1 MAERARLQGEVEKVR
16 AEMEALREK
25 CRKTDAENVQLIERI
40 GNMEHQQVCVLACVL
55 GCVCVCVL
63 VCMFYLF
70 TVYLRGTRLIHRL
83 DYRERVF
90 TSQHNGDNVT

>member
-1 MAERARLQGEVEKVR
+1 MNQTVDSLMAERARLQGEVEKVR

-63 VCMFYLF
+63 VCMYWCSC
-70 TVYLRGTRLIHRL
+70 VCVCVC
-83 DYRERVF
+83 VF
-90 TSQHNGDNVT
+90 V

>member
-40 GNMEHQQVCVLACVL
+40 GNMEHQQVCVLVCVL
-55 GCVCVCVL
+55 ECVCMCVFWCVCVGVCVCVCVCAVSYTHL
-63 VCMFYLF
+63 TLPTTAEV
-70 TVYLRGTRLIHRL
+70 
-83 DYRERVF
+83 
-90 TSQHNGDNVT
+90 